1 MEDSSDD
8 MQCRPALARAAHAV
22 VRYCG
27 AEGLGAA
34 PRVRSMLAD
43 AAGQQSVRCRADLDL
58 LVEAATTGAGVT
70 LLKDPAAKA
79 RHVDDVVARTG
90 RSSDDVQWAVSV
102 WTDALDAVRGPARP
116 AAADATSLPA
126 GPTVLPSGGS
136 SPQAPPTAPPPP
148 SSPGPARPKAPPTQ
162 LTAGSPPS
170 DGAATRRR
178 IVTAVAV
185 AAAIVLIFV
194 VGAFLWLQRDGDPD
208 GPRTST
214 TEATRATT
222 GSTTSSTVAEVATVW
237 ASNTEP
243 NALHQQ
249 LLDQQSTLF
258 TPADT
263 CRPVG
268 DDDVDPLG
276 TFPQGPDEASIEC
289 FYEGNR
295 TIVYSLFADD
305 ATMEQFFADRLGGR
319 DLSGGQVGEI
329 GSVPPWKIDYRDD
342 PDRGSGSIFGFQR
355 TGTGARS
362 EVGFIRQG
370 TSIYAYSYQLGT
382 DYPAYYEW
390 WADIFG
396 GPAPPR

>member
-1 MEDSSDD
+1 MQDSSDD
-8 MQCRPALARAAHAV
+8 MQCRPALARAARAV
-22 VRYCG
+22 VRYG
-27 AEGLGAA
+27 GEDGLGDA

-58 LVEAATTGAGVT
+58 LVEAATAGAGVV
-70 LLKDPAAKA
+70 LLSDATRA
-79 RHVDDVVARTG
+79 RHIDEVVARTG
-90 RSSDDVQWAVSV
+90 RSSNEVQWAVTV
-102 WTDALDAVRGPARP
+102 WTEALDALRGPDRP
-116 AAADATSLPA
+116 AATDATSLPA
-126 GPTVLPSGGS
+126 GPTVLPTGGS
-136 SPQAPPTAPPPP
+136 PQVPPPAT
-148 SSPGPARPKAPPTQ
+148 SSPAPARPQTPPTQ
-162 LTAGSPPS
+162 LTGGSPPS

-178 IVTAVAV
+178 IVTALAL
-185 AAAIVLIFV
+185 AATVMLVFV
-194 VGAFLWLQRDGDPD
+194 IGAFLWLQRDGDPE
-208 GPRTST
+208 GPGTTT
-214 TEATRATT
+214 TEAARTTTT
-222 GSTTSSTVAEVATVW
+222 GSTTTVAEVATVW
-237 ASNTEP
+237 ASNSAP
-243 NALHQQ
+243 NALHQR

-258 TPADT
+258 TPAET

-295 TIVYSLFADD
+295 TIVYSLFTDD
-305 ATMEQFFADRLGGR
+305 AVMEQFFADRLGGR
-319 DLSGGQVGEI
+319 GLSGGQVGEI

-342 PDRGSGSIFGFQR
+342 PDRGSGSIFGYQR
-355 TGTGARS
+355 TGAGARS